1 MNAITQQITQQIT
14 VSPIDGREYVRRDY
28 ASDAAIEIALR
39 KAKAAQRDWQ
49 HSSIAARAVMVTN
62 AIDHFVAMKSDIAME
77 VTRQIGRPIRYTP
90 SEVGGFETRARYM
103 ISIAEAALRR
113 EEPTPLAGF
122 TRYIKRD
129 PVGVVFVVA
138 PWNYPFQ
145 LAVIPLVNAIAAGNR
160 VMIKPSEFT
169 PKLSALL
176 HKMLGEVFA
185 ADEVVVVQG
194 DAEVGAAFTALPF
207 DHLLFTGSTSV
218 GRHVMAAAAPNL
230 TPVTLEL
237 GGKSPALIAPD
248 YPLEHAAERIAT
260 GKCFNA
266 GQTCVAPDYVLVPRE
281 KRDEFAKLYLAA
293 VKKRFPTVANNPDVT
308 AVVNS
313 KQATRLRAWL
323 EDARQRGVVVQ
334 QYIPEGETIP
344 EGLEIIPPTLLFD
357 PPDDALVMQQ
367 EIFGPLLPLKSYD
380 THQQAIDY
388 ILQRDRPLAFYP
400 FDRDSTRLNK
410 TLDIIIAGSVCVNDT
425 LIQFGQHELPIGGVG
440 PSGMGQYHGHAGFLT
455 FSKAMP
461 VMYQTRFSGVSLFD
475 PPYGKLANWLVNF
488 LTR

>member
-1 MNAITQQITQQIT
+1 MDTKDPQSTTT
-14 VSPIDGREYVRRDY
+14 VMHDLQASFDRLRAAQFKHIPDQRERLYSLKRLGEAVHHHKD
-28 ASDAAIEIALR
+28 AVVAAINEDFGRRSPVETMVADI
-39 KAKAAQRDWQ
+39 
-49 HSSIAARAVMVTN
+49 MVTLDEIKHAEKN
-62 AIDHFVAMKSDIAME
+62 LRRWMKPKSKPISLTFKPATGE
-77 VTRQIGRPIRYTP
+77 IRY
-90 SEVGGFETRARYM
+90 
-103 ISIAEAALRR
+103 L
-113 EEPTPLAGF
+113 PL
-122 TRYIKRD
+122 
-129 PVGVVFVVA
+129 GVVGIVA

-145 LAVIPLVNAIAAGNR
+145 LAVIPLINAISAGNR

-176 HKMLGEVFA
+176 EKMLGEVFS

-194 DAEVGAAFTALPF
+194 DADVGAAFTSLPF

-266 GQTCVAPDYVLVPRE
+266 GQTCVAPDYVLVPRG

-293 VKKRFPTVANNPDVT
+293 VKKRYPSIANNPDAT
-308 AVVNS
+308 AVANS
-313 KQATRLRAWL
+313 RQATRLRAWL

-334 QYIPEGETIP
+334 QYIPEGETTSEGVEFIP
-344 EGLEIIPPTLLFD
+344 STVLLD
-357 PPDDALVMQQ
+357 PPDEAIVMQQ

-380 THQQAIDY
+380 THDQALQY
-388 ILQRDRPLAFYP
+388 ILKRDRPLAFYP
-400 FDRDSTRLNK
+400 FDRDSSRLEK
-410 TLDIIIAGSVCVNDT
+410 TLDTIIAGSVCVNDT
-425 LIQFGQHELPIGGVG
+425 LIQFGQHDLPIGGVG

-455 FSKAMP
+455 FSKSMP
-461 VMYQTRFSGVSLFD
+461 VMYQSRFSGVSLFD
-475 PPYGKLANWLVNF
+475 PPYGKLANWLVKF